1 MLARALEL
9 VSNLPEAERTQTE
22 PQLLSN
28 FGAQRMATFD
38 ARDRDP

>member
-1 MLARALEL
+1 MFARALEL
-9 VSNLPEAERTQTE
+9 ESNLPEAERTRTE

-28 FGAQRMATFD
+28 LAAHHMATFD